1 MANDLKTIAVFV
13 DATPEGSRRAGHA
26 AELAH
31 RWGAHLV
38 GLHVLCPDHAE
49 HPSFAF
55 ARGEKAIR
63 SVILDRRADEDVA
76 EAVGVLVGRRFAA
89 LCHTRDVDAEFR
101 VICQDRADDD
111 AILSSLHS
119 DLVIVGHPAP
129 CGLPGDL
136 SPERLL
142 LASGVPILIVPN
154 AWKREAIGTNV
165 LVGWNASR
173 EARRAVTDALPLL
186 TAAQSVTVLVVDP
199 DRGHQWHEEKPGA
212 DIALHVARHGAHA
225 RVEQVRSRALPIA
238 EVILAHALDNGM
250 DLIVIGAYS
259 HARLAE
265 LLFGGATRTLL
276 ARMPIPILM
285 SR

>member
-1 MANDLKTIAVFV
+1 V
-13 DATPEGSRRAGHA
+13 
-26 AELAH
+26 
-31 RWGAHLV
+31 
-38 GLHVLCPDHAE
+38 E
-49 HPSFAF
+49 HPSLAY

-63 SVILDRRADEDVA
+63 SVIVDRRADEDVA
-76 EAVGVLVGRRFAA
+76 EAVAVLVGRRFTA
-89 LCHTRDVDAEFR
+89 LCHARDVDAEFR
-101 VICQDRADDD
+101 VIRRDGADDD
-111 AILSSLHS
+111 VILCSLHS

-129 CGLPGDL
+129 HGLPDDL

-154 AWKREAIGTNV
+154 AWEREAIGTHV

-173 EARRAVTDALPLL
+173 EARRAVTDALPFL
-186 TAAQSVTVLVVDP
+186 TAAQSVTVLVIDP
-199 DRGHQWHEEKPGA
+199 DRSHQWHEEKPGA

-225 RVEQVRSRALPIA
+225 RVQRVRSRAVPIA
-238 EVILAHALDNGM
+238 EVILSHAVDHGI

-259 HARLAE
+259 HPRLTE

-276 ARMPIPILM
+276 ARMPVPVLI

>member
-1 MANDLKTIAVFV
+1 VSNDLKTIAVFV

-26 AELAH
+26 AALAH
-31 RWGAHLV
+31 RWDAHLV
-38 GLHVLCPDHAE
+38 GLHVVSPDHSE
-49 HPSFAF
+49 HPSVAF

-76 EAVGVLVGRRFAA
+76 EALAVLVARRFKA
-89 LCHTRDVDAEFR
+89 LCRARDVDAEFR
-101 VICQDRADDD
+101 LICRDGAGDD
-111 AILSSLHS
+111 AILCSLHS

-129 CGLPGDL
+129 HGLPEHL

-142 LASGVPILIVPN
+142 LASGVPVLIVPN
-154 AWKREAIGTNV
+154 GWNRETIGTHV

-173 EARRAVTDALPLL
+173 EARRAVTDALPFL

-199 DRGHQWHEEKPGA
+199 DRSHQWHEEQPGA

-225 RVEQVRSRALPIA
+225 RVEQVWSQALPIA
-238 EVILAHALDNGM
+238 EVILSHAVDNDI
-250 DLIVIGAYS
+250 DLIVFGAYS
-259 HARLAE
+259 HPRLAE

-276 ARMPIPILM
+276 ARMPIPVLI

>member
-26 AELAH
+26 AALAH
-31 RWGAHLV
+31 RWDAHLV
-38 GLHVLCPDHAE
+38 GLHVVSPEHVE
-49 HPSFAF
+49 HPSLAF
-55 ARGEKAIR
+55 ARGEQAIR
-63 SVILDRRADEDVA
+63 SVIVDRRADEDVA
-76 EAVGVLVGRRFAA
+76 EAIAVLVGRRFAA
-89 LCHTRDVDAEFR
+89 LCRTRDVDAEFR
-101 VICQDRADDD
+101 VICRDRAGDD
-111 AILSSLHS
+111 AILCSLHS

-129 CGLPGDL
+129 QGFPEDL

-142 LASGVPILIVPN
+142 LASGVPMLIVPN
-154 AWKREAIGTNV
+154 AWKRETIGTNV

-173 EARRAVTDALPLL
+173 EARRAVTDALPFL
-186 TAAQSVTVLVVDP
+186 TAARSVTVLVVDP
-199 DRGHQWHEEKPGA
+199 DRSYQWHEDKPGA
-212 DIALHVARHGAHA
+212 DIALHVARHGGHA
-225 RVEQVRSRALPIA
+225 RVEQVWSHELPIA
-238 EVILAHALDNGM
+238 EVILAHAVDNGM

-276 ARMPIPILM
+276 TRMPVPVLI

>member
-13 DATPEGSRRAGHA
+13 DATPEGTKRAGHA

-31 RWGAHLV
+31 RWDAHLL
-38 GLHVLCPDHAE
+38 GLYVVSPDHAE

-63 SVILDRRADEDVA
+63 SVILDRRAEEDVA
-76 EAVGVLVGRRFAA
+76 EAVAVLVGRRFTA
-89 LCHTRDVDAEFR
+89 LCRTRDVDAEFR
-101 VICQDRADDD
+101 VIHRDGGNDD
-111 AILSSLHS
+111 AILCSLHS
-119 DLVIVGHPAP
+119 DLVIAGHPAP
-129 CGLPGDL
+129 CGLPEDL

-142 LASGVPILIVPN
+142 LASGVPVLIVPK
-154 AWKREAIGTNV
+154 AWKRETIGTNV

-173 EARRAVTDALPLL
+173 EARRAVADALPFL
-186 TAAQSVTVLVVDP
+186 TAARSVTVLVVDP
-199 DRGHQWHEEKPGA
+199 DRSHQWHEEKPGA
-212 DIALHVARHGAHA
+212 DIVLHVARHGAHA
-225 RVEQVRSRALPIA
+225 RVQHVSSQALPIA
-238 EVILAHALDNGM
+238 EVILAHAVDNGI

-276 ARMPIPILM
+276 ARMPVPILI

>member
-13 DATPEGSRRAGHA
+13 DATPEGSRRARHA
-26 AELAH
+26 AALAH
-31 RWGAHLV
+31 RWNAHLV
-38 GLHVLCPDHAE
+38 GLHVSCPDHAE

-55 ARGEKAIR
+55 ARGGKAIR

-76 EAVGVLVGRRFAA
+76 EAMAVIVGRRFAA
-89 LCHTRDVDAEFR
+89 LCRVRDVDAEFR
-101 VICQDRADDD
+101 VICRDRADDD
-111 AILSSLHS
+111 VIRSSLHS

-129 CGLPGDL
+129 CGLPEDL

-154 AWKREAIGTNV
+154 AWTRGTIGTNV

-173 EARRAVTDALPLL
+173 EARRAVTDALPFLS
-186 TAAQSVTVLVVDP
+186 AARSVTVLVVDP

-238 EVILAHALDNGM
+238 EVILAHAVDNGM

-259 HARLAE
+259 HPRLAE

-276 ARMPIPILM
+276 ARMPVPVLI

>member
-13 DATPEGSRRAGHA
+13 DATPEGSKRARHA
-26 AELAH
+26 AALAH
-31 RWGAHLV
+31 RWNAHLV
-38 GLHVLCPDHAE
+38 GLHVSCPDHAE

-55 ARGEKAIR
+55 ARGGKAIR

-76 EAVGVLVGRRFAA
+76 EAVAVIVGRRFAA
-89 LCHTRDVDAEFR
+89 LCRVRDVDAEFR

-129 CGLPGDL
+129 DGLPEDL

-154 AWKREAIGTNV
+154 AWKRETIGTNV

-173 EARRAVTDALPLL
+173 EARRAVTDALPFL
-186 TAAQSVTVLVVDP
+186 TAARSVTVLVVDP
-199 DRGHQWHEEKPGA
+199 DRSHQRHEEEPGA
-212 DIALHVARHGAHA
+212 DIALHIARHGAHV
-225 RVEQVRSRALPIA
+225 RVKQVSSHASPIA
-238 EVILAHALDNGM
+238 EIILSHAVDNGI

-276 ARMPIPILM
+276 ARMPVPIVI